1 MIELANNHKDCPW
14 AVVRILPKC
23 QRCIV
28 ARYRNRHD
36 AHDSLRLLRRFIP
49 AAVFELIF
57 DPAVEPNLVKTPEAQ
72 V

>member
-1 MIELANNHKDCPW
+1 MIERSSHLQDCPW

-23 QRCIV
+23 QRCVV
-28 ARYRNRHD
+28 ARYYNRQD
-36 AHDSLRLLRRFIP
+36 ADDSLRLLRRFIP

-57 DPAVEPNLVKTPEAQ
+57 DPVVEKMLVNKPD

>member
-1 MIELANNHKDCPW
+1 MIELANSLQDCPW

-28 ARYRNRHD
+28 ARYRNRQD

-49 AAVFELIF
+49 TGVFELIF
-57 DPAVEPNLVKTPEAQ
+57 DPVVEESLIKLLIHK
-72 V
+72 

>member
-1 MIELANNHKDCPW
+1 MIELVNNLQDCPW

-28 ARYRNRHD
+28 ARYRNRQD

-49 AAVFELIF
+49 VAVFELIF
-57 DPAVEPNLVKTPEAQ
+57 ESAVEQNLVKTPDL
-72 V
+72 

>member
-1 MIELANNHKDCPW
+1 MIELANNLQDCPW

-28 ARYRNRHD
+28 ARYRNRQD
-36 AHDSLRLLRRFIP
+36 AHASLRLLRRFIP

-57 DPAVEPNLVKTPEAQ
+57 DPAVEQNLVKTPDL
-72 V
+72 

>member
-1 MIELANNHKDCPW
+1 MIELAHNLQDWPL

-28 ARYRNRHD
+28 ARYRNRQD
-36 AHDSLRLLRRFIP
+36 AHDSLRVLRRFIP

-57 DPAVEPNLVKTPEAQ
+57 DSVVEENLVKTPDL
-72 V
+72 

>member
-1 MIELANNHKDCPW
+1 MIELVNNLQDCPW

-28 ARYRNRHD
+28 ARYRNRQD

-57 DPAVEPNLVKTPEAQ
+57 EPAVEQNLVKTPDL
-72 V
+72 